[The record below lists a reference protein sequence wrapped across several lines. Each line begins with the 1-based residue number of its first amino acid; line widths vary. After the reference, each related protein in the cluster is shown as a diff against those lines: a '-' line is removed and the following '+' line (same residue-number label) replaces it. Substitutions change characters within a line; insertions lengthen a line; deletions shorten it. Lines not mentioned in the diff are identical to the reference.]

1 MNRNMNEWL
10 IGSLILFAAG
20 LIIAVIEV
28 VLPSAGILAVA
39 AIGCLIGS
47 LVCAYQYSMY
57 AACVLG
63 VIEAVIVPTVIV
75 MAFKILPKTAI
86 GRQLILSAPGE
97 SKPKRLENPVPSPH
111 ASAPVSPT
119 QIGMEG
125 SVVTMLR
132 PSGTAEF
139 GGRRVSVVSSGEL
152 IAVGARVRVVLIE
165 GTRIVV
171 EEIRDPASAT

>member
-1 MNRNMNEWL
+1 MNEWL

-39 AIGCLIGS
+39 AIGCLVGS

-97 SKPKRLENPVPSPH
+97 SKTKKLSNPSPSSP
-111 ASAPVSPT
+111 ASTAVGQT
-119 QIGMEG
+119 QIGREG

-139 GGRRVSVVSSGEL
+139 DGRRVSVVSSGEVV
-152 IAVGARVRVVLIE
+152 AVGARVRVVLIE